1 MRMRASWRD
10 PYRGVPL
17 MFTSSSP
24 GCSLRDRAAFPPS
37 STWQRDGRQGGTTPK
52 VSPNPP
58 PTLLRTPTGHR
69 GAFTPGTPLRTRG
82 ICGVRPSHMSF

>member
-52 VSPNPP
+52 VSQLFSIPQ
-58 PTLLRTPTGHR
+58 RGTGV
-69 GAFTPGTPLRTRG
+69 PSTRAPR
-82 ICGVRPSHMSF
+82 CGREGSAVSAPVT

>member
-24 GCSLRDRAAFPPS
+24 GCSLRDSAAFPPS
-37 STWQRDGRQGGTTPK
+37 STWARDGCQGGTPPK
-52 VSPNPP
+52 IPP
-58 PTLLRTPTGHR
+58 LSISQRRR

-82 ICGVRPSHMSF
+82 LCGVRPSHMSF

>member
-58 PTLLRTPTGHR
+58 PQPFSVPQRGTGVPSPR
-69 GAFTPGTPLRTRG
+69 APR
-82 ICGVRPSHMSF
+82 CGREGSAVSAPVT